1 MLKVLIA
8 DKFQQSGID
17 ALSAYGYSVISEP
30 DASPATLPDIVTKHD
45 PDVLIVR
52 STKVPAPVFE
62 AAKKLSLVVRA
73 GAGYDN
79 IDVDAASASGISV
92 ANCPGKNAIAV
103 AELAWG
109 LILAADR
116 DIAAQQAELKAGTWN
131 KKAHAKTGLGIYGR
145 TLGVIGIGHIGE
157 EVIARAH
164 GFGTPVL
171 AWSRSL
177 TDAKAKQ
184 LGVARAESPLQV
196 AQQADIVS
204 VHVAQTPE
212 TTNLISAD
220 VIAAMKH
227 GATLVNTA
235 RGGVVDQAAA
245 AAAVEA
251 GKIRYA
257 ADVYENQPTPT
268 DTEATPEMTAMAN
281 LPGFVGTH
289 HNGASTEQAQ
299 EATAAEA
306 VRIIRTYDTTGAIP
320 HIVNRETQSHA
331 TRLLVVRHLNK
342 PGVLA
347 HVIGRLSEAKINI
360 EEMENVIYQSAKA
373 ACAKIQLDAE
383 PEAGTLETIR
393 TGNEHILSVDMT
405 IIR

>member
-17 ALSAYGYSVISEP
+17 ALGTHGYTVVSEP
-30 DASPATLPDIVTKHD
+30 DASPSTLPDLVVQHD

-79 IDVDAASASGISV
+79 IDVEAASANGISV

-116 DIAAQQAELKAGTWN
+116 DIATQGADLKAGRWN
-131 KKAHAKTGLGIYGR
+131 KKGHAKSGLGVYGR

-157 EVIARAH
+157 EVIRRAH
-164 GFGTPVL
+164 GFGTPVI

-177 TDAKAKQ
+177 DDTKAKQ
-184 LGVARAESPLQV
+184 LGVVRGASPFDVAE
-196 AQQADIVS
+196 QADIVS

-212 TTNLISAD
+212 TTNLINAD
-220 VIAAMKH
+220 VIAAMKP

-257 ADVYENQPTPT
+257 TDVYQNQPTPS
-268 DTEATPEMTAMAN
+268 DTETTPEMKAMAS

-289 HNGASTEQAQ
+289 HNGASTHQAQ

-306 VRIIRTYDTTGAIP
+306 VRIIRTYDATGTIP
-320 HIVNRETQSHA
+320 HIVNRETQSQA
-331 TRLLVVRHLNK
+331 TRLLVVRHHNR

-383 PEAGTLETIR
+383 PEAGTIETIR